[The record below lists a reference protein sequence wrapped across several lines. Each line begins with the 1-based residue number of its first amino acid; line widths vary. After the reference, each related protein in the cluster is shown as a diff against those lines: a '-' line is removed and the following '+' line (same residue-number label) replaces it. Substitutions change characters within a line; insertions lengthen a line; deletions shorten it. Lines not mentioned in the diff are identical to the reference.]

1 MWQLAPTDNY
11 ERQFRWYEKKRPR
24 ELEAVLRN
32 LQTYFEA
39 LRAGNK
45 PMQIKYGFVHVEP
58 SGVFAIDQKGGVGK
72 LAQTRLYVYPDT
84 DTEILHLLTMGGKG
98 FEQRNNIQLCK
109 DFVAELKERGPHDDK
124 EVTRASRKR
133 EAPDEPATGEANE
146 TGGKKEIPER
156 HGDGP

>member
-1 MWQLAPTDNY
+1 MWQLEPTDDY
-11 ERQFRWYEKKRPR
+11 ERQFRWYEKKRSR

-58 SGVFAIDQKGGVGK
+58 SGVFAIDQKGGTGR

-84 DTEILHLLTMGGKG
+84 DSEVLHLLTIGGKG
-98 FEQRNNIQLCK
+98 IEQRNDIQLCK
-109 DFVAELKERGPHDDK
+109 DFVTELKERGPHDVK
-124 EVTRASRKR
+124 EATPESQQR
-133 EAPDEPATGEANE
+133 ETPDEPATRETDE
-146 TGGKKEIPER
+146 TGEEEAIP
-156 HGDGP
+156 